1 MKGRNISTRWLA
13 LLGWIAISF
22 LPSMSDIFVS
32 PDEWYHALNKPSWTP
47 PPWVFGPI
55 WTILYFAM
63 GVAAWLVFESRG
75 LSRHSAALLLF
86 ITQLIFNG
94 MWSLIFFGWH
104 QIGLAFIEIV
114 ILWFLVIATFVLFR
128 RAQKWAGI
136 LLIPYL
142 VWLTI
147 AAALNFSIWR
157 LNY

>member
-1 MKGRNISTRWLA
+1 L
-13 LLGWIAISF
+13 
-22 LPSMSDIFVS
+22 VS
-32 PDEWYHALNKPSWTP
+32 PDGWYEALNKPSWTP

-63 GVAAWLVFESRG
+63 GIAAWLVFVSG
-75 LSRHSAALLLF
+75 GWSRHSSALLLF

-94 MWSLIFFGWH
+94 VWSLIFFGAH
-104 QIGLAFIEIV
+104 KIGLAFIEIV
-114 ILWFLVIATFVLFR
+114 ILWFLVIVTLVLFW

-142 VWLTI
+142 AWLTI